1 MIYFLIYLLIYPY
14 LFAMKKLKFKG
25 EKGKI
30 LLIQTAKIGDYA
42 NSTVIFEKL
51 GKFDVLIDEINLAFA
66 KHDSRIEKIFTI
78 NGVKRKKASKLGL
91 ALKLFSR
98 GYDSVYVLM
107 PNSLNLFLARCTLA
121 KNIVAVHH
129 YAASSDF
136 ALLALGM
143 KKAPHTLQDLTLLT
157 YLKMLGESQ
166 LKYEKCLQKPLFI
179 PRENL
184 VKSGKFKIGVSLSA
198 GNKMKTPPKKTWEK
212 IFEIFAKFDC
222 EVYIFGVGEEAALL
236 QNLLAE
242 NADEKRTKNLSE
254 RGICADLAG
263 NGASEIYGD
272 LENANGKQT
281 SYAQNHTEA
290 SYAAANFIAQNTAYK
305 KLILNTKRAAENDDK
320 NINNAPPLRAQNM
333 DDKTTYDSANGK
345 QAKAQIYSENGISDG
360 SNLSSQICDTYVKK
374 FGKNELK
381 IISLI
386 GKIKLEE
393 LPFYLSQMQLYASSD
408 TGNYYVADS
417 VRTPTICLMGPCFA
431 SEQRG
436 VADSLVI
443 NSHLPPVSSVF
454 KTVRGIDASAFFELS
469 EQNLADIEA
478 FVKVRYISYLSRE
491 DNFLC

>member
-1 MIYFLIYLLIYPY
+1 
-14 LFAMKKLKFKG
+14 MKKLKFKG

-78 NGVKRKKASKLGL
+78 NDVKRKKASKIGL
-91 ALKLFSR
+91 ALDLFSR
-98 GYDSVYVLM
+98 NYESVYVLM
-107 PNSLNLFLARCTLA
+107 PNGLNLFLARCTLA

-129 YAASSDF
+129 YAVSSDF

-143 KKAPHTLQDLTLLT
+143 KKVPHTLQDLTLLT
-157 YLKMLGESQ
+157 YLKTVGESE

-179 PRENL
+179 PHENL
-184 VKSGKFKIGVSLSA
+184 IKSGKFKIGVSLSA
-198 GNKMKTPPKKTWEK
+198 GNKMKTPPKHTWEK

-236 QNLLAE
+236 KNLLAE
-242 NADEKRTKNLSE
+242 DADEKRAENPSD
-254 RGICADLAG
+254 GQICADLAG
-263 NGASEIYGD
+263 SDTREIYGG
-272 LENANGKQT
+272 LENTNEEQT
-281 SYAQNHTEA
+281 
-290 SYAAANFIAQNTAYK
+290 
-305 KLILNTKRAAENDDK
+305 
-320 NINNAPPLRAQNM
+320 
-333 DDKTTYDSANGK
+333 
-345 QAKAQIYSENGISDG
+345 KAQICSENGTSGG
-360 SNLSSQICDTYVKK
+360 SNFSSQICDTYVKR
-374 FGKNELK
+374 FGQNELK

-386 GKIKLEE
+386 DKIKLEE

-408 TGNYYVADS
+408 TGNYYAADS

-431 SEQRG
+431 SEQKG

-454 KTVRGIDASAFFELS
+454 KTVRDIDASAFFELS
-469 EQNLADIEA
+469 EQNLADIEV

>member
-14 LFAMKKLKFKG
+14 LFTMKKLKFKG

-42 NSTVIFEKL
+42 NSAVIFDRL

-78 NGVKRKKASKLGL
+78 NDVKRKKASKIGL
-91 ALKLFSR
+91 VLELFSR
-98 GYDSVYVLM
+98 NYESVYVLM

-143 KKAPHTLQDLTLLT
+143 QKVPHTLQDLTLLT
-157 YLKMLGESQ
+157 YLKTLGESS

-179 PRENL
+179 PQENL
-184 VKSGKFKIGVSLSA
+184 IKSGKFKIGVSLSA

-236 QNLLAE
+236 KNLLAQ
-242 NADEKRTKNLSE
+242 NADVKRAENPSE
-254 RGICADLAG
+254 LGICADLATSDT
-263 NGASEIYGD
+263 SEIYGG
-272 LENANGKQT
+272 LENANDEQ
-281 SYAQNHTEA
+281 
-290 SYAAANFIAQNTAYK
+290 
-305 KLILNTKRAAENDDK
+305 
-320 NINNAPPLRAQNM
+320 P
-333 DDKTTYDSANGK
+333 
-345 QAKAQIYSENGISDG
+345 KAQICSENGTSDG
-360 SNLSSQICDTYVKK
+360 SNLGSQIFDIYVKR
-374 FGKNELK
+374 FGENELK

-386 GKIKLEE
+386 NKIELEE
-393 LPFYLSQMQLYASSD
+393 LPFYLSQMQIYASSD

-454 KTVRGIDASAFFELS
+454 KTVRDIDASAFFELS

-478 FVKVRYISYLSRE
+478 FVKVRHISYLSRE

>member
-25 EKGKI
+25 KKGKI

-78 NGVKRKKASKLGL
+78 NGVKCKKASKLGL
-91 ALKLFSR
+91 ALELFSR
-98 GYDSVYVLM
+98 NYESVYVLM

-143 KKAPHTLQDLTLLT
+143 KKVPHTLQDLTLLT
-157 YLKMLGESQ
+157 YLKTVGVSE
-166 LKYEKCLQKPLFI
+166 LKYEKYLQKPLFI

-184 VKSGKFKIGVSLSA
+184 IKSDKFKIGVSLSA

-222 EVYIFGVGEEAALL
+222 EVYIFGVGEEATLL
-236 QNLLAE
+236 KNLLAE
-242 NADEKRTKNLSE
+242 NADQKQAKNPSD
-254 RGICADLAG
+254 RQFCADSASDT
-263 NGASEIYGD
+263 SEIYGG
-272 LENANGKQT
+272 LENANGEQ
-281 SYAQNHTEA
+281 S
-290 SYAAANFIAQNTAYK
+290 
-305 KLILNTKRAAENDDK
+305 
-320 NINNAPPLRAQNM
+320 
-333 DDKTTYDSANGK
+333 
-345 QAKAQIYSENGISDG
+345 KAQICNKNSTSGG
-360 SNLSSQICDTYVKK
+360 SNFSSQICDTYVKK

-386 GKIKLEE
+386 DKIKLEE

-443 NSHLPPVSSVF
+443 SSHLPPVSSVF
-454 KTVRGIDASAFFELS
+454 KTVHDIDASAFFELS
-469 EQNLADIEA
+469 EQNLADIEV
-478 FVKVRYISYLSRE
+478 FVKVRYISYLSRK

>member
-14 LFAMKKLKFKG
+14 LFAMKKVKFKG
-25 EKGKI
+25 KKGKI

-78 NGVKRKKASKLGL
+78 NGIKRKKASKLGL
-91 ALKLFSR
+91 ALELFSR
-98 GYDSVYVLM
+98 NYESVYVLM

-143 KKAPHTLQDLTLLT
+143 KKVPHTLQDLTLLT
-157 YLKMLGESQ
+157 YLKMLGESE

-179 PRENL
+179 PQENL
-184 VKSGKFKIGVSLSA
+184 IKSDKFKIGVSLSA

-222 EVYIFGVGEEAALL
+222 EVYIFGVSQEAALL
-236 QNLLAE
+236 KNLLAE
-242 NADEKRTKNLSE
+242 NADEKRTENLNGKE
-254 RGICADLAG
+254 ICADLASDT
-263 NGASEIYGD
+263 SEIYGD
-272 LENANGKQT
+272 LKNANEEQ
-281 SYAQNHTEA
+281 S
-290 SYAAANFIAQNTAYK
+290 
-305 KLILNTKRAAENDDK
+305 
-320 NINNAPPLRAQNM
+320 
-333 DDKTTYDSANGK
+333 KT
-345 QAKAQIYSENGISDG
+345 QICSENGTGGG
-360 SNLSSQICDTYVKK
+360 SNFSSQIFDIYVKR
-374 FGKNELK
+374 FGENELK

-454 KTVRGIDASAFFELS
+454 KTVRDIDASAFFELS
-469 EQNLADIEA
+469 DQNLADIEV

>member
-42 NSTVIFEKL
+42 NSTVIFDRL

-66 KHDSRIEKIFTI
+66 KHDRRIEKAFTI
-78 NGVKRKKASKLGL
+78 NDVKRKKASKLGL
-91 ALKLFSR
+91 ALELFSR
-98 GYDSVYVLM
+98 NYESVYVLM
-107 PNSLNLFLARCTLA
+107 PNGLNLFLARCTLA

-143 KKAPHTLQDLTLLT
+143 KKVPHTLQDLTLLT
-157 YLKMLGESQ
+157 YLKTVGESE
-166 LKYEKCLQKPLFI
+166 LKYEKCLQKPLVV
-179 PRENL
+179 PHENI

-198 GNKMKTPPKKTWEK
+198 GNKMKTPPNHTWEK

-242 NADEKRTKNLSE
+242 NADAKRAENLNKRE
-254 RGICADLAG
+254 ICADLTG
-263 NGASEIYGD
+263 SDASEIYG
-272 LENANGKQT
+272 NPKNTNGEQ
-281 SYAQNHTEA
+281 S
-290 SYAAANFIAQNTAYK
+290 
-305 KLILNTKRAAENDDK
+305 
-320 NINNAPPLRAQNM
+320 
-333 DDKTTYDSANGK
+333 
-345 QAKAQIYSENGISDG
+345 KAQICSQNSTGG
-360 SNLSSQICDTYVKK
+360 GTNFSSQICDTYVKK
-374 FGKNELK
+374 FGENELK

-393 LPFYLSQMQLYASSD
+393 LPFYLSQMQLYASAD

>member
-42 NSTVIFEKL
+42 NSAVIFEKL

-78 NGVKRKKASKLGL
+78 NDVRHKKASKLGL
-91 ALKLFSR
+91 ALDLFSR
-98 GYDSVYVLM
+98 NYESVYVLM

-129 YAASSDF
+129 YAVSSDF

-143 KKAPHTLQDLTLLT
+143 KKVPHTLQDLTLLT
-157 YLKMLGESQ
+157 YLKTVGISE
-166 LKYEKCLQKPLFI
+166 LKYEKCLQKPLFT
-179 PRENL
+179 PQENL
-184 VKSGKFKIGVSLSA
+184 IKSGKFKIGVSLSA
-198 GNKMKTPPKKTWEK
+198 GNKMKTPPKHIWEK

-222 EVYIFGVGEEAALL
+222 EVYIFGVGEEATLL
-236 QNLLAE
+236 KNLLAE
-242 NADEKRTKNLSE
+242 NADEKRAENPSD
-254 RGICADLAG
+254 RQICADS
-263 NGASEIYGD
+263 ASDTIEIYGD
-272 LENANGKQT
+272 IKNANGEQ
-281 SYAQNHTEA
+281 S
-290 SYAAANFIAQNTAYK
+290 
-305 KLILNTKRAAENDDK
+305 
-320 NINNAPPLRAQNM
+320 
-333 DDKTTYDSANGK
+333 
-345 QAKAQIYSENGISDG
+345 KAQICSKKGISGG
-360 SNLSSQICDTYVKK
+360 SNFSSQICDTYVKR
-374 FGKNELK
+374 FGENELK

-454 KTVRGIDASAFFELS
+454 KTMRGIDASAFFELS

>member
-1 MIYFLIYLLIYPY
+1 MIYFLFYLILWPY
-14 LFAMKKLKFKG
+14 LKITSCFKKPSDKT
-25 EKGKI
+25 

-42 NSTVIFEKL
+42 NSAVIFEKL

-78 NGVKRKKASKLGL
+78 NGVKRKKVSKIGL
-91 ALKLFSR
+91 AFELFSR

-129 YAASSDF
+129 YAVSSDF

-143 KKAPHTLQDLTLLT
+143 QKVPHTLNDLTLLT
-157 YLKMLGESQ
+157 YLKTVGVSE
-166 LKYEKCLQKPLFI
+166 LKYEKCLQKPLVV
-179 PRENL
+179 PRENI

-198 GNKMKTPPKKTWEK
+198 GNKMKTPPKHTWEK

-236 QNLLAE
+236 KNLLAE
-242 NADEKRTKNLSE
+242 NADEKRTENLNGKE
-254 RGICADLAG
+254 ICADLASDT
-263 NGASEIYGD
+263 SEICSSFK
-272 LENANGKQT
+272 NANDEQ
-281 SYAQNHTEA
+281 S
-290 SYAAANFIAQNTAYK
+290 
-305 KLILNTKRAAENDDK
+305 
-320 NINNAPPLRAQNM
+320 
-333 DDKTTYDSANGK
+333 
-345 QAKAQIYSENGISDG
+345 KAQICSENGSSG
-360 SNLSSQICDTYVKK
+360 ESNLSSQICDTYVKK
-374 FGKNELK
+374 FAENELK

-386 GKIKLEE
+386 DKIKLEE

-454 KTVRGIDASAFFELS
+454 KTVWGIDASAFFELS
-469 EQNLADIEA
+469 DQNLADIEA
-478 FVKVRYISYLSRE
+478 FVKVRYISYLSCE

>member
-14 LFAMKKLKFKG
+14 LFVMKKLKFKG

-66 KHDSRIEKIFTI
+66 KHDRRIEKIFTI
-78 NGVKRKKASKLGL
+78 NDVKRKKASKLWL

-98 GYDSVYVLM
+98 NYESVYVLM

-121 KNIVAVHH
+121 KNIIAVHH

-157 YLKMLGESQ
+157 YLKMLGISE

-242 NADEKRTKNLSE
+242 NTDEKRAENLSE

-281 SYAQNHTEA
+281 SYAQNYTEA
-290 SYAAANFIAQNTAYK
+290 SYAASNFTAQNTAYK
-305 KLILNTKRAAENDDK
+305 KLNLNTKRAAENDDE
-320 NINNAPPLRAQNM
+320 NINGAPPPRAKNAG
-333 DDKTTYDSANGK
+333 KTAYDSANGE
-345 QAKAQIYSENGISDG
+345 QSKAQICSEKGTSDG
-360 SNLSSQICDTYVKK
+360 SNLSSQICDIYVKR
-374 FGKNELK
+374 FGENELK

-454 KTVRGIDASAFFELS
+454 KTVRDIDASAFFELS

>member
-1 MIYFLIYLLIYPY
+1 MIYFLFYLMLWPY
-14 LFAMKKLKFKG
+14 LKITSCFKKPSD
-25 EKGKI
+25 KI

-42 NSTVIFEKL
+42 NSTVIFDRL

-78 NGVKRKKASKLGL
+78 NGVKRKKTSKLGL
-91 ALKLFSR
+91 ALELFSR
-98 GYDSVYVLM
+98 SYESVYVLM

-143 KKAPHTLQDLTLLT
+143 KKVPHTLQDLTLLT
-157 YLKMLGESQ
+157 YLKTVGVTE

-179 PRENL
+179 PQENL
-184 VKSGKFKIGVSLSA
+184 IKSGKFKIGVSLSA

-222 EVYIFGVGEEAALL
+222 EVYIFGVGEEATLL
-236 QNLLAE
+236 KNLLAQ
-242 NADEKRTKNLSE
+242 NADQKQAKNPSD
-254 RGICADLAG
+254 RQICTDLAG
-263 NGASEIYGD
+263 SDTSKIYGGP
-272 LENANGKQT
+272 ENANGEQ
-281 SYAQNHTEA
+281 S
-290 SYAAANFIAQNTAYK
+290 
-305 KLILNTKRAAENDDK
+305 
-320 NINNAPPLRAQNM
+320 
-333 DDKTTYDSANGK
+333 
-345 QAKAQIYSENGISDG
+345 KAQICRQNSTGGG
-360 SNLSSQICDTYVKK
+360 SNFSSQICYTYVKR
-374 FGKNELK
+374 FGENELK

-386 GKIKLEE
+386 DKIKLEE

-443 NSHLPPVSSVF
+443 TSHLPPVSSVF
-454 KTVRGIDASAFFELS
+454 KTVRDIDASAFFELG

>member
-78 NGVKRKKASKLGL
+78 NDVKRKKASKLGL

-98 GYDSVYVLM
+98 NYESVYVLM

-129 YAASSDF
+129 YAVSSNF

-143 KKAPHTLQDLTLLT
+143 KKVPHTLNDLTLLT
-157 YLKMLGESQ
+157 YLKTLGISE

-179 PRENL
+179 PRENI
-184 VKSGKFKIGVSLSA
+184 VKSNKFKIGVSLSA

-222 EVYIFGVGEEAALL
+222 EVYIFGVGEEATLL
-236 QNLLAE
+236 KNLLAE
-242 NADEKRTKNLSE
+242 NVDKKRAENLS
-254 RGICADLAG
+254 RRQICADLTGDDAG
-263 NGASEIYGD
+263 KIYGD
-272 LENANGKQT
+272 IKNTNDEN
-281 SYAQNHTEA
+281 
-290 SYAAANFIAQNTAYK
+290 
-305 KLILNTKRAAENDDK
+305 
-320 NINNAPPLRAQNM
+320 
-333 DDKTTYDSANGK
+333 
-345 QAKAQIYSENGISDG
+345 AKAQFCSENGISG
-360 SNLSSQICDTYVKK
+360 ESNLSSQICDTYVKK
-374 FGKNELK
+374 FGENELK

-443 NSHLPPVSSVF
+443 SSHLPPVSSVF
-454 KTVRGIDASAFFELS
+454 KTVQGIDASAFFELS

>member
-1 MIYFLIYLLIYPY
+1 LIYFLFYIMLWPCLKITSY
-14 LFAMKKLKFKG
+14 FKKASN
-25 EKGKI
+25 KI

-66 KHDSRIEKIFTI
+66 KHDRRMEKIFTI

-91 ALKLFSR
+91 ALELFSR
-98 GYDSVYVLM
+98 GYESVYVLM

-143 KKAPHTLQDLTLLT
+143 KKVPHTLQDLTLLT
-157 YLKMLGESQ
+157 YLKTVGISE

-179 PRENL
+179 PQENL
-184 VKSGKFKIGVSLSA
+184 IKSGKFKIGVSLSA
-198 GNKMKTPPKKTWEK
+198 GNKMKTPPKHTWEK

-222 EVYIFGVGEEAALL
+222 EVYIFGVGEEATLL
-236 QNLLAE
+236 KNLLEQNADAKQAE
-242 NADEKRTKNLSE
+242 NVSR
-254 RGICADLAG
+254 RQICADSANNDAG
-263 NGASEIYGD
+263 KIYGD
-272 LENANGKQT
+272 PENTNGKQ
-281 SYAQNHTEA
+281 S
-290 SYAAANFIAQNTAYK
+290 
-305 KLILNTKRAAENDDK
+305 
-320 NINNAPPLRAQNM
+320 
-333 DDKTTYDSANGK
+333 
-345 QAKAQIYSENGISDG
+345 KAQICSENGISDE

-374 FGKNELK
+374 FGENELK

-417 VRTPTICLMGPCFA
+417 VHTPTICLMGPCFA

-443 NSHLPPVSSVF
+443 SSHLPPISSVF
-454 KTVRGIDASAFFELS
+454 KTVRDIDASAFFELS
-469 EQNLADIEA
+469 EQNLADIEV

>member
-1 MIYFLIYLLIYPY
+1 MIYFLIYLLLYPY
-14 LFAMKKLKFKG
+14 LYAMKKLKFKG

-30 LLIQTAKIGDYA
+30 LIIQTAKIGDYA
-42 NSTVIFEKL
+42 NSAVVFDRL

-78 NGVKRKKASKLGL
+78 NDVKRKKTSKLGL
-91 ALKLFSR
+91 ALELFSR
-98 GYDSVYVLM
+98 NYESVYVLM

-143 KKAPHTLQDLTLLT
+143 KKVPHTLQDLTLLT
-157 YLKMLGESQ
+157 YLKTVGESE

-179 PRENL
+179 PQENL
-184 VKSGKFKIGVSLSA
+184 IKSGKFKIGVSLSA
-198 GNKMKTPPKKTWEK
+198 GNKMKTPPKHIWEK

-236 QNLLAE
+236 KNLLAQ
-242 NADEKRTKNLSE
+242 NADAKRAENLS
-254 RGICADLAG
+254 RRQICADLASNDAG
-263 NGASEIYGD
+263 KIYGD
-272 LENANGKQT
+272 IKNTNDEN
-281 SYAQNHTEA
+281 
-290 SYAAANFIAQNTAYK
+290 
-305 KLILNTKRAAENDDK
+305 
-320 NINNAPPLRAQNM
+320 
-333 DDKTTYDSANGK
+333 
-345 QAKAQIYSENGISDG
+345 AKAQICSENGSSG
-360 SNLSSQICDTYVKK
+360 VSNLSSQICNTYVKK
-374 FGKNELK
+374 FGENELK

-443 NSHLPPVSSVF
+443 SSHLPPVSSVF
-454 KTVRGIDASAFFELS
+454 KTVRGIDASVFFELG

>member
-1 MIYFLIYLLIYPY
+1 
-14 LFAMKKLKFKG
+14 MKKVKFKG

-66 KHDSRIEKIFTI
+66 KHDDRIEKIFTI
-78 NGVKRKKASKLGL
+78 NDVKRKKASKIGL
-91 ALKLFSR
+91 ALELFSR
-98 GYDSVYVLM
+98 NYESVYVLM
-107 PNSLNLFLARCTLA
+107 PNGLNLFLARCTLA

-143 KKAPHTLQDLTLLT
+143 KKVPHTLQDLTLLT
-157 YLKMLGESQ
+157 YLKTVGESE
-166 LKYEKCLQKPLFI
+166 LKYEKCLQKPLI
-179 PRENL
+179 VPRENII
-184 VKSGKFKIGVSLSA
+184 KSDKFKIGVSLSA

-222 EVYIFGVGEEAALL
+222 EVYIFGVGEEATLL
-236 QNLLAE
+236 KNLLAQ
-242 NADEKRTKNLSE
+242 NADQKQAKNPSD
-254 RGICADLAG
+254 RQFCANLADSDT
-263 NGASEIYGD
+263 SEIYGN
-272 LENANGKQT
+272 LENAN
-281 SYAQNHTEA
+281 E
-290 SYAAANFIAQNTAYK
+290 
-305 KLILNTKRAAENDDK
+305 E
-320 NINNAPPLRAQNM
+320 
-333 DDKTTYDSANGK
+333 
-345 QAKAQIYSENGISDG
+345 QAKAQICSKNGTSGG
-360 SNLSSQICDTYVKK
+360 SNFSSQICDTYVKR
-374 FGKNELK
+374 FGQNELK

-386 GKIKLEE
+386 DKIKLEE

-417 VRTPTICLMGPCFA
+417 VRTPTICLMGPCFT

-443 NSHLPPVSSVF
+443 SSHLPPVSSVF
-454 KTVRGIDASAFFELS
+454 KTVRDIDASAFFELG
-469 EQNLADIEA
+469 EQNLVDIEA

>member
-14 LFAMKKLKFKG
+14 LFAMKKVKFKG

-66 KHDSRIEKIFTI
+66 KHDDRIEKIFTI
-78 NGVKRKKASKLGL
+78 NDVKRKKASKIGL
-91 ALKLFSR
+91 ALELFSR
-98 GYDSVYVLM
+98 NYESVYVLM
-107 PNSLNLFLARCTLA
+107 PNGLNLFLARCTLA

-143 KKAPHTLQDLTLLT
+143 KKVPHTLQDLTLLT
-157 YLKMLGESQ
+157 YLKTVGESE

-179 PRENL
+179 PQENL
-184 VKSGKFKIGVSLSA
+184 IKSGKFKIGVSLSA
-198 GNKMKTPPKKTWEK
+198 GNKMKTPPNHTWEK
-212 IFEIFAKFDC
+212 ILEIFAKFDC
-222 EVYIFGVGEEAALL
+222 EVYIFGVGEEATLL
-236 QNLLAE
+236 KNLLAQ
-242 NADEKRTKNLSE
+242 NADQKQAKNPSD
-254 RGICADLAG
+254 RQFCANLADSDT
-263 NGASEIYGD
+263 SEIYGN
-272 LENANGKQT
+272 LENAN
-281 SYAQNHTEA
+281 E
-290 SYAAANFIAQNTAYK
+290 
-305 KLILNTKRAAENDDK
+305 E
-320 NINNAPPLRAQNM
+320 
-333 DDKTTYDSANGK
+333 
-345 QAKAQIYSENGISDG
+345 QAKAQICSKNGTSGG
-360 SNLSSQICDTYVKK
+360 SNFSSQICDTYVKR
-374 FGKNELK
+374 FGQNELK

-386 GKIKLEE
+386 DKIKLEE

-417 VRTPTICLMGPCFA
+417 VRTPTICLMGPCFT

-443 NSHLPPVSSVF
+443 SSHLPPVSSVF
-454 KTVRGIDASAFFELS
+454 KTVRDIDASAFFELG
-469 EQNLADIEA
+469 EQNLVDIEA

>member
-1 MIYFLIYLLIYPY
+1 MYLLLYPY
-14 LFAMKKLKFKG
+14 LFAMKKLKFKD

-42 NSTVIFEKL
+42 NSAVIFEKL

-78 NGVKRKKASKLGL
+78 NDVKRKKTSKIGL
-91 ALKLFSR
+91 ALELFSR
-98 GYDSVYVLM
+98 GYDNVYVLM

-129 YAASSDF
+129 YAVSSDF
-136 ALLALGM
+136 GLLALGM
-143 KKAPHTLQDLTLLT
+143 QKVPHTLQDLTLLT
-157 YLKMLGESQ
+157 YLKTLDESE
-166 LKYEKCLQKPLFI
+166 LKYEKCLQKPLVI
-179 PRENL
+179 PRENI
-184 VKSGKFKIGVSLSA
+184 VKSNKFKIGVSLSA
-198 GNKMKTPPKKTWEK
+198 GNKMKTPPNHIWEK
-212 IFEIFAKFDC
+212 IFEILAKFDC

-236 QNLLAE
+236 KNLLAQ
-242 NADEKRTKNLSE
+242 NADIKRAENLSD
-254 RGICADLAG
+254 RQFCADLA
-263 NGASEIYGD
+263 ASDTSEIYGG
-272 LENANGKQT
+272 LENTNDKQV
-281 SYAQNHTEA
+281 
-290 SYAAANFIAQNTAYK
+290 
-305 KLILNTKRAAENDDK
+305 
-320 NINNAPPLRAQNM
+320 
-333 DDKTTYDSANGK
+333 
-345 QAKAQIYSENGISDG
+345 KAQICSENGTG
-360 SNLSSQICDTYVKK
+360 GESNLSSQICDTYVKK
-374 FGKNELK
+374 FGENELE

-443 NSHLPPVSSVF
+443 NSHLPPISSVF
-454 KTVRGIDASAFFELS
+454 KTVRDIDASAFFELN

-478 FVKVRYISYLSRE
+478 FVKVRYISYLSHE

>member
-14 LFAMKKLKFKG
+14 LFAIKKLKFKS

-42 NSTVIFEKL
+42 NSTVIFDRL

-78 NGVKRKKASKLGL
+78 NDVKRKKASKIRL
-91 ALKLFSR
+91 ALELFSR
-98 GYDSVYVLM
+98 NYESVYVLM
-107 PNSLNLFLARCTLA
+107 PNGLNLFLARCTLA

-136 ALLALGM
+136 TLLALGM
-143 KKAPHTLQDLTLLT
+143 KKVPHALQNLTLLT
-157 YLKMLGESQ
+157 YLKTLDESE

-179 PRENL
+179 PQENF

-198 GNKMKTPPKKTWEK
+198 GNKMKTPPKHTWEK

-242 NADEKRTKNLSE
+242 NADEKRTENLNE
-254 RGICADLAG
+254 RQIYANLA
-263 NGASEIYGD
+263 AIDTSEIYGG
-272 LENANGKQT
+272 LENTNEKQT
-281 SYAQNHTEA
+281 
-290 SYAAANFIAQNTAYK
+290 
-305 KLILNTKRAAENDDK
+305 
-320 NINNAPPLRAQNM
+320 
-333 DDKTTYDSANGK
+333 
-345 QAKAQIYSENGISDG
+345 KAQICSENSTGG
-360 SNLSSQICDTYVKK
+360 ESNLSSQICDTYVKK
-374 FGKNELK
+374 FAQNELK

-386 GKIKLEE
+386 DKIKLEE

-443 NSHLPPVSSVF
+443 NSHLPPISSVF
-454 KTVRGIDASAFFELS
+454 KTVHDSDASAFFELS
-469 EQNLADIEA
+469 EQKLADIEA

>member
-1 MIYFLIYLLIYPY
+1 
-14 LFAMKKLKFKG
+14 MKKLKFKG

-42 NSTVIFEKL
+42 NSAVIFEKL
-51 GKFDVLIDEINLAFA
+51 GKFDALIDEINLAFA

-78 NGVKRKKASKLGL
+78 NGVKRKKASKIGL
-91 ALKLFSR
+91 ALELFSR
-98 GYDSVYVLM
+98 NYESVYVLM

-129 YAASSDF
+129 YAVSSDF

-143 KKAPHTLQDLTLLT
+143 KKVPHTLQDLTLLT
-157 YLKMLGESQ
+157 YLKTVGVSE

-184 VKSGKFKIGVSLSA
+184 IKSGKFKIGVSLSA

-222 EVYIFGVGEEAALL
+222 EVYIFGVGEEATLL
-236 QNLLAE
+236 KNLLAE
-242 NADEKRTKNLSE
+242 NADQKQAKNPSD
-254 RGICADLAG
+254 RQFCADSASDT
-263 NGASEIYGD
+263 SEIYGG
-272 LENANGKQT
+272 LENANGEQ
-281 SYAQNHTEA
+281 S
-290 SYAAANFIAQNTAYK
+290 
-305 KLILNTKRAAENDDK
+305 
-320 NINNAPPLRAQNM
+320 
-333 DDKTTYDSANGK
+333 
-345 QAKAQIYSENGISDG
+345 KAQICNKNSTSGG
-360 SNLSSQICDTYVKK
+360 SNFSSQICDTYVKK

-386 GKIKLEE
+386 DKIKLEE
-393 LPFYLSQMQLYASSD
+393 LPFYLSQMQIYASSD

-454 KTVRGIDASAFFELS
+454 KTVRDIDASAFFELS
-469 EQNLADIEA
+469 EQNLADIET
-478 FVKVRYISYLSRE
+478 FVKVRYISHLSRE

>member
-78 NGVKRKKASKLGL
+78 NDVKRKKTSKIGL
-91 ALKLFSR
+91 ALELFSR
-98 GYDSVYVLM
+98 GYESVYVLM

-143 KKAPHTLQDLTLLT
+143 KKVPHTLQDLTLLT
-157 YLKMLGESQ
+157 YLKTVGEST
-166 LKYEKCLQKPLFI
+166 LKYEKYLQQPLVV
-179 PRENL
+179 PRENI

-242 NADEKRTKNLSE
+242 NTDEKQTENPSDRQ
-254 RGICADLAG
+254 ICADLTS
-263 NGASEIYGD
+263 NNASEIYGD
-272 LENANGKQT
+272 LENVSGEQ
-281 SYAQNHTEA
+281 S
-290 SYAAANFIAQNTAYK
+290 
-305 KLILNTKRAAENDDK
+305 
-320 NINNAPPLRAQNM
+320 
-333 DDKTTYDSANGK
+333 
-345 QAKAQIYSENGISDG
+345 KAQICSEKGISSG

-374 FGKNELK
+374 FGENELK

-443 NSHLPPVSSVF
+443 SSRLPPVSSVF
-454 KTVRGIDASAFFELS
+454 KTMRDIDASAFFELS
-469 EQNLADIEA
+469 DQNLADIEA

>member
-1 MIYFLIYLLIYPY
+1 MIYFLFYLILWPY
-14 LFAMKKLKFKG
+14 LKITSYFKKASN
-25 EKGKI
+25 KI

-66 KHDSRIEKIFTI
+66 KHDRRIEKIFTI
-78 NGVKRKKASKLGL
+78 NDVKRKKASKLGL
-91 ALKLFSR
+91 ALELFSR
-98 GYDSVYVLM
+98 DYDSVYVLM

-136 ALLALGM
+136 GLLALGM
-143 KKAPHTLQDLTLLT
+143 KKVPHTLQDLTLLT
-157 YLKMLGESQ
+157 YLKTVGVSE

-179 PRENL
+179 PQENL
-184 VKSGKFKIGVSLSA
+184 IKSGKFKIGVSLSA
-198 GNKMKTPPKKTWEK
+198 GNKMKTPPNHIWEK

-242 NADEKRTKNLSE
+242 NADEKRAENLNKPE
-254 RGICADLAG
+254 ICADLAG
-263 NGASEIYGD
+263 SDTSEIYGG
-272 LENANGKQT
+272 LENANDKQ
-281 SYAQNHTEA
+281 S
-290 SYAAANFIAQNTAYK
+290 
-305 KLILNTKRAAENDDK
+305 
-320 NINNAPPLRAQNM
+320 
-333 DDKTTYDSANGK
+333 
-345 QAKAQIYSENGISDG
+345 KAQICSESGTSGG
-360 SNLSSQICDTYVKK
+360 SNFSSQICDTYVKR
-374 FGKNELK
+374 FGENELK
-381 IISLI
+381 IISLVD
-386 GKIKLEE
+386 KIDLEE

-417 VRTPTICLMGPCFA
+417 VCTPTICLMGPCFA

-454 KTVRGIDASAFFELS
+454 KTVRDIDASAFFELS

>member
-1 MIYFLIYLLIYPY
+1 
-14 LFAMKKLKFKG
+14 MKKLKFKG

-66 KHDSRIEKIFTI
+66 KHDRRIEKIFTI

-91 ALKLFSR
+91 ALELFSR
-98 GYDSVYVLM
+98 NYESVYVLM

-121 KNIVAVHH
+121 KNIIAVHH

-143 KKAPHTLQDLTLLT
+143 KKAPHTLQDLTPLT

-166 LKYEKCLQKPLFI
+166 LKYEKCLQKPLLI

-242 NADEKRTKNLSE
+242 NADEKRAENLSE

-272 LENANGKQT
+272 LENANGKQI
-281 SYAQNHTEA
+281 SYTQNHTEA
-290 SYAAANFIAQNTAYK
+290 SYAAANFIPQNTAYK
-305 KLILNTKRAAENDDK
+305 KLNLNTKRAAKNDDK
-320 NINNAPPLRAQNM
+320 NTNNAPPLRAKNAG
-333 DDKTTYDSANGK
+333 KTTYDNANGK
-345 QAKAQIYSENGISDG
+345 QSKAQIYSENDTSDG
-360 SNLSSQICDTYVKK
+360 SNLSSQICDIYVKK

-454 KTVRGIDASAFFELS
+454 KTVRDIDASAFFELS
-469 EQNLADIEA
+469 DQNLADIEA
-478 FVKVRYISYLSRE
+478 FVKVRHISYLSRE

>member
-14 LFAMKKLKFKG
+14 LFAIKKLKFKG

-78 NGVKRKKASKLGL
+78 NDVKRKKASKLGL
-91 ALKLFSR
+91 ALELFSR

-121 KNIVAVHH
+121 NNIVAVHH

-143 KKAPHTLQDLTLLT
+143 KKVPHTLQDLTLLT
-157 YLKMLGESQ
+157 YLKAVGISE

-179 PRENL
+179 PRENI
-184 VKSGKFKIGVSLSA
+184 VKSDKFKIGVSLSA
-198 GNKMKTPPKKTWEK
+198 GNKMKTPPKHTWVK
-212 IFEIFAKFDC
+212 IFEILAKFDC

-236 QNLLAE
+236 KNLLAE
-242 NADEKRTKNLSE
+242 NADEKQEENLSE
-254 RGICADLAG
+254 RQICKDLTECD
-263 NGASEIYGD
+263 ASEIYGD
-272 LENANGKQT
+272 IK
-281 SYAQNHTEA
+281 
-290 SYAAANFIAQNTAYK
+290 NT
-305 KLILNTKRAAENDDK
+305 NDE
-320 NINNAPPLRAQNM
+320 
-333 DDKTTYDSANGK
+333 G
-345 QAKAQIYSENGISDG
+345 AKAQISSKNSTSDE

-374 FGKNELK
+374 FSANELK

-417 VRTPTICLMGPCFA
+417 VHTPTICLMGPCFA

-443 NSHLPPVSSVF
+443 SSHLPPVSSVF
-454 KTVRGIDASAFFELS
+454 KTVQGIDASAFFELS

>member
-1 MIYFLIYLLIYPY
+1 MIYFLIYLLFYPY

-66 KHDSRIEKIFTI
+66 KHDRRIEKIFTI

-91 ALKLFSR
+91 ALELFSR
-98 GYDSVYVLM
+98 NYESVYVLM

-143 KKAPHTLQDLTLLT
+143 KKAPHTLRDLTLLT
-157 YLKMLGESQ
+157 YLKTLGESE
-166 LKYEKCLQKPLFI
+166 LKYEKCLQKPLVI

-184 VKSGKFKIGVSLSA
+184 VKSDKFKIGVSLSA

-242 NADEKRTKNLSE
+242 NADEKRAKNLSE

-305 KLILNTKRAAENDDK
+305 KLNLNTKRAAENDDK
-320 NINNAPPLRAQNM
+320 NINNAPPLRAKNAG
-333 DDKTTYDSANGK
+333 KTTYDNANGK
-345 QAKAQIYSENGISDG
+345 QAKAQIYSENDISDG
-360 SNLSSQICDTYVKK
+360 SNLSSQICDIYVKK

>member
-1 MIYFLIYLLIYPY
+1 
-14 LFAMKKLKFKG
+14 MKKLKFKG
-25 EKGKI
+25 EKGRI

-78 NGVKRKKASKLGL
+78 NGVKRKKASKIGL
-91 ALKLFSR
+91 ALELFSHN
-98 GYDSVYVLM
+98 YESVYVLM

-143 KKAPHTLQDLTLLT
+143 KKVPHTLQDLTLLT
-157 YLKMLGESQ
+157 YLKTLGESE

-179 PRENL
+179 PQENL
-184 VKSGKFKIGVSLSA
+184 IKSGKFKIGVSLSA
-198 GNKMKTPPKKTWEK
+198 GNKMKTPPKHTWEK

-222 EVYIFGVGEEAALL
+222 EVYIFGVGEEATLL
-236 QNLLAE
+236 KNLLAE
-242 NADEKRTKNLSE
+242 NADKKQAKNPSD
-254 RGICADLAG
+254 RQFCADLA
-263 NGASEIYGD
+263 ASDTSEFYGV
-272 LENANGKQT
+272 LENAN
-281 SYAQNHTEA
+281 
-290 SYAAANFIAQNTAYK
+290 
-305 KLILNTKRAAENDDK
+305 AE
-320 NINNAPPLRAQNM
+320 Q
-333 DDKTTYDSANGK
+333 S
-345 QAKAQIYSENGISDG
+345 KAQICSQNSTGGGI
-360 SNLSSQICDTYVKK
+360 NFSSQICDTYVKK
-374 FGKNELK
+374 FGENELK

-386 GKIKLEE
+386 DKIKLEE

-454 KTVRGIDASAFFELS
+454 KTVRNIDASAFFELS

>member
-66 KHDSRIEKIFTI
+66 KHDSLIEKIFTI
-78 NGVKRKKASKLGL
+78 NDVKRKKASKLGL

-98 GYDSVYVLM
+98 GYDNVYVLM

-121 KNIVAVHH
+121 ENIVAVHH
-129 YAASSDF
+129 YAVSSDF
-136 ALLALGM
+136 ALLALSM
-143 KKAPHTLQDLTLLT
+143 KKVPHTLNDLTLLT
-157 YLKMLGESQ
+157 YLKTVGVSE
-166 LKYEKCLQKPLFI
+166 LKYEKCLQKPLVV
-179 PRENL
+179 PRENI
-184 VKSGKFKIGVSLSA
+184 VKSDKFKIGVSLSA

-222 EVYIFGVGEEAALL
+222 EVYIFGVVEEAVLL

-242 NADEKRTKNLSE
+242 NADEKRTENLNE
-254 RGICADLAG
+254 RQICADLTSD
-263 NGASEIYGD
+263 NASEIYGD
-272 LENANGKQT
+272 IK
-281 SYAQNHTEA
+281 
-290 SYAAANFIAQNTAYK
+290 NT
-305 KLILNTKRAAENDDK
+305 NDE
-320 NINNAPPLRAQNM
+320 
-333 DDKTTYDSANGK
+333 G
-345 QAKAQIYSENGISDG
+345 AKAQICSENGTCDG
-360 SNLSSQICDTYVKK
+360 SNFSSQICDTYVKR
-374 FGKNELK
+374 FGENELK

-417 VRTPTICLMGPCFA
+417 VHTPTICLMGPCFA

-443 NSHLPPVSSVF
+443 SSHLPPVSSVF
-454 KTVRGIDASAFFELS
+454 KTVQGIDASAFFELS

>member
-14 LFAMKKLKFKG
+14 LFAIKKLKFKS

-42 NSTVIFEKL
+42 NSTVIFDRL

-78 NGVKRKKASKLGL
+78 NDVKRKKASKIRL
-91 ALKLFSR
+91 ALELFSR
-98 GYDSVYVLM
+98 NYESVYVLM
-107 PNSLNLFLARCTLA
+107 PNGLNLFLARCTLA

-136 ALLALGM
+136 TLLALGM
-143 KKAPHTLQDLTLLT
+143 KKVPHALQNLTLLT
-157 YLKMLGESQ
+157 YLKTLDESE

-179 PRENL
+179 PQENF

-198 GNKMKTPPKKTWEK
+198 GNKMKTPPKHTWEK

-242 NADEKRTKNLSE
+242 NADEKRTENLNE
-254 RGICADLAG
+254 RQIYANLA
-263 NGASEIYGD
+263 AIDTSEIYGG
-272 LENANGKQT
+272 LENTNEKQT
-281 SYAQNHTEA
+281 
-290 SYAAANFIAQNTAYK
+290 
-305 KLILNTKRAAENDDK
+305 
-320 NINNAPPLRAQNM
+320 
-333 DDKTTYDSANGK
+333 
-345 QAKAQIYSENGISDG
+345 KAQICSENSTGG
-360 SNLSSQICDTYVKK
+360 ESNLSSQICDTYVKK
-374 FGKNELK
+374 FAQNELK

-386 GKIKLEE
+386 DKIKLEE

-443 NSHLPPVSSVF
+443 TSHLPPVSSVF
-454 KTVRGIDASAFFELS
+454 KTVRDIDASAFFELS
-469 EQNLADIEA
+469 EQNLADIET
-478 FVKVRYISYLSRE
+478 FVKVRYISHLSRE

>member
-1 MIYFLIYLLIYPY
+1 MIYFLFYIMLWPY
-14 LFAMKKLKFKG
+14 LKITSYFKKASN
-25 EKGKI
+25 KI

-78 NGVKRKKASKLGL
+78 NDVKRKKASKLGL
-91 ALKLFSR
+91 ALELFSR

-136 ALLALGM
+136 GLLALGM
-143 KKAPHTLQDLTLLT
+143 QKVPHTLQDLTLLT
-157 YLKMLGESQ
+157 YLKTLGISE

-179 PRENL
+179 SRENI

-236 QNLLAE
+236 KNLLAE
-242 NADEKRTKNLSE
+242 NTDEKRAENPSD
-254 RGICADLAG
+254 RQICADLADSDT
-263 NGASEIYGD
+263 SEIYGD
-272 LENANGKQT
+272 IK
-281 SYAQNHTEA
+281 
-290 SYAAANFIAQNTAYK
+290 NT
-305 KLILNTKRAAENDDK
+305 NDE
-320 NINNAPPLRAQNM
+320 QS
-333 DDKTTYDSANGK
+333 KT
-345 QAKAQIYSENGISDG
+345 QICSENGISGG

-374 FGKNELK
+374 FGENELK
-381 IISLI
+381 IISMI
-386 GKIKLEE
+386 DKIKLEE

-417 VRTPTICLMGPCFA
+417 VRTSTICLMGPCFA

-443 NSHLPPVSSVF
+443 SSHLPPVSSVF

-469 EQNLADIEA
+469 EQNLADIKA

>member
-14 LFAMKKLKFKG
+14 LFAMKKVKFKG

-66 KHDSRIEKIFTI
+66 KHDDRIEKIFTI
-78 NGVKRKKASKLGL
+78 NDVKRKKASKIGL
-91 ALKLFSR
+91 ALELFSR
-98 GYDSVYVLM
+98 NYESVYVLM
-107 PNSLNLFLARCTLA
+107 PNGLNLFLARCTLA

-143 KKAPHTLQDLTLLT
+143 KKVPHTLQDLTLLT
-157 YLKMLGESQ
+157 YLKTVGESE

-179 PRENL
+179 PQENL
-184 VKSGKFKIGVSLSA
+184 IKSGKFKIGVSLSA
-198 GNKMKTPPKKTWEK
+198 GNKIKTPPKRTWEK

-222 EVYIFGVGEEAALL
+222 EVYIFGVGEEATLL
-236 QNLLAE
+236 KNLLAQ
-242 NADEKRTKNLSE
+242 NADQKQAKNPSD
-254 RGICADLAG
+254 RQFCANLADSDT
-263 NGASEIYGD
+263 SEIYGN
-272 LENANGKQT
+272 LENAN
-281 SYAQNHTEA
+281 E
-290 SYAAANFIAQNTAYK
+290 
-305 KLILNTKRAAENDDK
+305 E
-320 NINNAPPLRAQNM
+320 
-333 DDKTTYDSANGK
+333 
-345 QAKAQIYSENGISDG
+345 QAKAQICSKNGTSGG
-360 SNLSSQICDTYVKK
+360 SNFSSQICDTYVKR
-374 FGKNELK
+374 FGQNELK

-386 GKIKLEE
+386 DKIKLEE

>member
-30 LLIQTAKIGDYA
+30 LLIQTAKIGDYV

-78 NGVKRKKASKLGL
+78 NDVKRKKASKLGL

-98 GYDSVYVLM
+98 NYESVYVLM

-136 ALLALGM
+136 GLLALGM
-143 KKAPHTLQDLTLLT
+143 KKVPHTLNDLTLLT
-157 YLKMLGESQ
+157 YLKTLGISE
-166 LKYEKCLQKPLFI
+166 LKYEKCLQQPLFI
-179 PRENL
+179 PRENI
-184 VKSGKFKIGVSLSA
+184 VKSNKFKIGVSLSA

-222 EVYIFGVGEEAALL
+222 EVYIFGVGEEEALL
-236 QNLLAE
+236 KNLLAK
-242 NADEKRTKNLSE
+242 NTDEKQTENSSN
-254 RGICADLAG
+254 GQICADLAG
-263 NGASEIYGD
+263 SDTSEIYGD
-272 LENANGKQT
+272 IK
-281 SYAQNHTEA
+281 
-290 SYAAANFIAQNTAYK
+290 NT
-305 KLILNTKRAAENDDK
+305 NDE
-320 NINNAPPLRAQNM
+320 
-333 DDKTTYDSANGK
+333 G
-345 QAKAQIYSENGISDG
+345 AKAQFCSKNSTNDG
-360 SNLSSQICDTYVKK
+360 SNLSSQICDTYVKR
-374 FGKNELK
+374 FGENELK

-386 GKIKLEE
+386 SKIKLEE

-417 VRTPTICLMGPCFA
+417 VHTPTICLMGPCFA

-443 NSHLPPVSSVF
+443 SSHLPPVSSVF
-454 KTVRGIDASAFFELS
+454 KTVQGIDASAFFELS

>member
-25 EKGKI
+25 EKGKT

-66 KHDSRIEKIFTI
+66 KYDRRIEKIFTI
-78 NGVKRKKASKLGL
+78 NDVKCKKASKLGL
-91 ALKLFSR
+91 ALELFSR

-129 YAASSDF
+129 YAVSSDF
-136 ALLALGM
+136 TLLALGM
-143 KKAPHTLQDLTLLT
+143 KKVPHTLNDLTLLT
-157 YLKMLGESQ
+157 YLKTLGERE

-179 PRENL
+179 PQENL
-184 VKSGKFKIGVSLSA
+184 IKSGKFKIGVSLSA
-198 GNKMKTPPKKTWEK
+198 GNKMKTPPKHTWEK

-236 QNLLAE
+236 KNLLAE
-242 NADEKRTKNLSE
+242 NADEKQAKNPSD
-254 RGICADLAG
+254 RQFCADLASDT
-263 NGASEIYGD
+263 SEICSS
-272 LENANGKQT
+272 LKNV
-281 SYAQNHTEA
+281 
-290 SYAAANFIAQNTAYK
+290 
-305 KLILNTKRAAENDDK
+305 NDEQ
-320 NINNAPPLRAQNM
+320 P
-333 DDKTTYDSANGK
+333 
-345 QAKAQIYSENGISDG
+345 KAQICSQNGTG
-360 SNLSSQICDTYVKK
+360 GESNLSSQICDIYVKR
-374 FGKNELK
+374 FGENELK

-386 GKIKLEE
+386 DKIKLEE
-393 LPFYLSQMQLYASSD
+393 LPFYLSQMQLYVSSD

-443 NSHLPPVSSVF
+443 NSHLSPVSSVF
-454 KTVRGIDASAFFELS
+454 KTVRDIDASAFFELS
-469 EQNLADIEA
+469 DQNLADIEV
-478 FVKVRYISYLSRE
+478 FVKVRYIFYLSRE

>member
-66 KHDSRIEKIFTI
+66 KHDRRIEKIFTI
-78 NGVKRKKASKLGL
+78 NDVKRKKASKLEL

-98 GYDSVYVLM
+98 NYESVYVLM
-107 PNSLNLFLARCTLA
+107 PNNLNLFLARCTLA
-121 KNIVAVHH
+121 KNIIAVHH

-136 ALLALGM
+136 GLLALGM
-143 KKAPHTLQDLTLLT
+143 QKVPHTLQDLTLLT
-157 YLKMLGESQ
+157 YLKTLGINE

-179 PRENL
+179 PQENL
-184 VKSGKFKIGVSLSA
+184 IKSGKFKIGVSLSA

-222 EVYIFGVGEEAALL
+222 EVYIFGVGEEATLL
-236 QNLLAE
+236 KNLLAE
-242 NADEKRTKNLSE
+242 NADTKRAENLS
-254 RGICADLAG
+254 RQQICADLASDT
-263 NGASEIYGD
+263 SEIYGGI
-272 LENANGKQT
+272 ENTNGEQ
-281 SYAQNHTEA
+281 S
-290 SYAAANFIAQNTAYK
+290 
-305 KLILNTKRAAENDDK
+305 
-320 NINNAPPLRAQNM
+320 
-333 DDKTTYDSANGK
+333 
-345 QAKAQIYSENGISDG
+345 KAQICSENGISNG
-360 SNLSSQICDTYVKK
+360 SNFSSQICDTYVKR
-374 FGKNELK
+374 FGENELK

-454 KTVRGIDASAFFELS
+454 KTVRDIDASAFFELS
-469 EQNLADIEA
+469 DQNLADIEV

>member
-66 KHDSRIEKIFTI
+66 KYDRRIEKIFTI
-78 NGVKRKKASKLGL
+78 NDVKCKKASKLGL
-91 ALKLFSR
+91 ALELFSR

-129 YAASSDF
+129 YAVSSDF
-136 ALLALGM
+136 TLLALGM
-143 KKAPHTLQDLTLLT
+143 KKVPHTLNDLTLLT
-157 YLKMLGESQ
+157 YLKTLGERE

-179 PRENL
+179 PQENL
-184 VKSGKFKIGVSLSA
+184 IKSGKFKIGVSLSA
-198 GNKMKTPPKKTWEK
+198 GNKMKTPPKHTWEK

-236 QNLLAE
+236 KNLLAE
-242 NADEKRTKNLSE
+242 NADEKQAKNPSD
-254 RGICADLAG
+254 RQFCADLASDT
-263 NGASEIYGD
+263 SEICSS
-272 LENANGKQT
+272 LKNV
-281 SYAQNHTEA
+281 
-290 SYAAANFIAQNTAYK
+290 
-305 KLILNTKRAAENDDK
+305 NDEQ
-320 NINNAPPLRAQNM
+320 P
-333 DDKTTYDSANGK
+333 
-345 QAKAQIYSENGISDG
+345 KAQICSQNGTG
-360 SNLSSQICDTYVKK
+360 GESNLSSQICDIYVKR
-374 FGKNELK
+374 FGENELK

-386 GKIKLEE
+386 DKIKLEE
-393 LPFYLSQMQLYASSD
+393 LPFYLSQMQLYVSSD

-443 NSHLPPVSSVF
+443 NSHLSPVSSVF
-454 KTVRGIDASAFFELS
+454 KTVRDIDASAFFELS
-469 EQNLADIEA
+469 DQNLADIEV
-478 FVKVRYISYLSRE
+478 FVKVRYIFYLSRE

>member
-1 MIYFLIYLLIYPY
+1 
-14 LFAMKKLKFKG
+14 MKKLKFKG
-25 EKGKI
+25 EKSKI

-51 GKFDVLIDEINLAFA
+51 GKFDALIDEINLAFA

-78 NGVKRKKASKLGL
+78 NGVKRKKTSKIGL
-91 ALKLFSR
+91 ALELFSR
-98 GYDSVYVLM
+98 GYESVYVLM

-136 ALLALGM
+136 GLLALGM
-143 KKAPHTLQDLTLLT
+143 QKVPHTLQDLTLLT
-157 YLKMLGESQ
+157 YLKTLGISE

-179 PRENL
+179 PQENL
-184 VKSGKFKIGVSLSA
+184 IKSGKFKIGVSLSA
-198 GNKMKTPPKKTWEK
+198 GNKMKTPPNHIWEK
-212 IFEIFAKFDC
+212 IFEILAKFDC
-222 EVYIFGVGEEAALL
+222 EVYIFGVGEEATLL
-236 QNLLAE
+236 KNLLAE
-242 NADEKRTKNLSE
+242 NADTKRAENLS
-254 RGICADLAG
+254 RQQICADLASDT
-263 NGASEIYGD
+263 SEIYGGI
-272 LENANGKQT
+272 ENANGEQ
-281 SYAQNHTEA
+281 S
-290 SYAAANFIAQNTAYK
+290 
-305 KLILNTKRAAENDDK
+305 
-320 NINNAPPLRAQNM
+320 
-333 DDKTTYDSANGK
+333 
-345 QAKAQIYSENGISDG
+345 KAQICSENGSSG
-360 SNLSSQICDTYVKK
+360 ESNLSSQICDTYVKK
-374 FGKNELK
+374 FGENELK

-386 GKIKLEE
+386 DKIKLEE

-443 NSHLPPVSSVF
+443 NSNLPPVSSVF
-454 KTVRGIDASAFFELS
+454 KTMRDIDASAFFELS
-469 EQNLADIEA
+469 DQNLADIEA

>member
-25 EKGKI
+25 EKSKI

-51 GKFDVLIDEINLAFA
+51 GKFDALIDEINLAFA

-78 NGVKRKKASKLGL
+78 NGVKRKKTSKIGL
-91 ALKLFSR
+91 ALELFSR
-98 GYDSVYVLM
+98 GYESVYVLM

-136 ALLALGM
+136 GLLALGM
-143 KKAPHTLQDLTLLT
+143 QKVPHTLQDLTLLT
-157 YLKMLGESQ
+157 YLKTLGISE

-179 PRENL
+179 PQENL
-184 VKSGKFKIGVSLSA
+184 IKSGKFKIGVSLSA
-198 GNKMKTPPKKTWEK
+198 GNKMKTPPNHIWEK
-212 IFEIFAKFDC
+212 IFEILAKFDC
-222 EVYIFGVGEEAALL
+222 EVYIFGVGEEATLL
-236 QNLLAE
+236 KNLLAE
-242 NADEKRTKNLSE
+242 NADTKRAENLS
-254 RGICADLAG
+254 RQQICADLASDT
-263 NGASEIYGD
+263 SEIYGGI
-272 LENANGKQT
+272 ENANGEQ
-281 SYAQNHTEA
+281 S
-290 SYAAANFIAQNTAYK
+290 
-305 KLILNTKRAAENDDK
+305 
-320 NINNAPPLRAQNM
+320 
-333 DDKTTYDSANGK
+333 
-345 QAKAQIYSENGISDG
+345 KAQICSENGSSG
-360 SNLSSQICDTYVKK
+360 ESNLSSQICDTYVKK
-374 FGKNELK
+374 FGENELK

-386 GKIKLEE
+386 DKIKLEE

-443 NSHLPPVSSVF
+443 NSNLPPVSSVF
-454 KTVRGIDASAFFELS
+454 KTMRDIDASAFFELS
-469 EQNLADIEA
+469 DQNLADIEA

>member
-1 MIYFLIYLLIYPY
+1 LIYFLIYLLIYPY

-78 NGVKRKKASKLGL
+78 NDVKRKKASKLGL

-98 GYDSVYVLM
+98 NYESVYVLM

-129 YAASSDF
+129 YAVSSNF

-143 KKAPHTLQDLTLLT
+143 KKVPHTLNDLTLLT
-157 YLKMLGESQ
+157 YLKTLGISE

-179 PRENL
+179 PRENI
-184 VKSGKFKIGVSLSA
+184 VKSNKFKIGVSLSA

-242 NADEKRTKNLSE
+242 NVDKKRAENLS
-254 RGICADLAG
+254 RRKIFVDLAG

-272 LENANGKQT
+272 IKNTNDEN
-281 SYAQNHTEA
+281 
-290 SYAAANFIAQNTAYK
+290 
-305 KLILNTKRAAENDDK
+305 
-320 NINNAPPLRAQNM
+320 
-333 DDKTTYDSANGK
+333 
-345 QAKAQIYSENGISDG
+345 AKAQICSENGTNDG
-360 SNLSSQICDTYVKK
+360 SNLSSQICDTYVKR
-374 FGKNELK
+374 FGENELK

-386 GKIKLEE
+386 SKIKLEE

-417 VRTPTICLMGPCFA
+417 VHTPTICLMGPCFA

-443 NSHLPPVSSVF
+443 SSHLPPVSSVF
-454 KTVRGIDASAFFELS
+454 KTVQGIDASAFFELS

>member
-25 EKGKI
+25 AKGKI

-42 NSTVIFEKL
+42 NSAVIFDRL

-78 NGVKRKKASKLGL
+78 NGVKRKKASKIGL
-91 ALKLFSR
+91 ALELFSR
-98 GYDSVYVLM
+98 NYESVYVLM

-136 ALLALGM
+136 ALLSLGM
-143 KKAPHTLQDLTLLT
+143 KKVPHALQDLTLLT
-157 YLKMLGESQ
+157 YLKTVGESE

-179 PRENL
+179 PQENL
-184 VKSGKFKIGVSLSA
+184 IKSGKFKIGVSLSA
-198 GNKMKTPPKKTWEK
+198 GNKMKTPPNHIWEK

-236 QNLLAE
+236 KNLLAE
-242 NADEKRTKNLSE
+242 NADEKRAENLNGKE
-254 RGICADLAG
+254 ICADLASDT
-263 NGASEIYGD
+263 SEIYGG
-272 LENANGKQT
+272 LENANEEQSKDQICSKNST
-281 SYAQNHTEA
+281 SDEL
-290 SYAAANFIAQNTAYK
+290 NF
-305 KLILNTKRAAENDDK
+305 
-320 NINNAPPLRAQNM
+320 
-333 DDKTTYDSANGK
+333 
-345 QAKAQIYSENGISDG
+345 
-360 SNLSSQICDTYVKK
+360 SSQICDTYVKK

-454 KTVRGIDASAFFELS
+454 KTVRDIDASAFFGLS
-469 EQNLADIEA
+469 DQNLADIEA

>member
-1 MIYFLIYLLIYPY
+1 MIYFLFYIMLWPY
-14 LFAMKKLKFKG
+14 LKITSYFKKASN
-25 EKGKI
+25 KI
-30 LLIQTAKIGDYA
+30 LLIQTTKIGDYA

-66 KHDSRIEKIFTI
+66 KHDRRIEKIFTI
-78 NGVKRKKASKLGL
+78 NDVKRKKASKLGL
-91 ALKLFSR
+91 ALELFSR

-121 KNIVAVHH
+121 KNIVAVRH

-143 KKAPHTLQDLTLLT
+143 KKVPHTLQDLTLLT
-157 YLKMLGESQ
+157 YLKTVGVSE

-179 PRENL
+179 PRENI
-184 VKSGKFKIGVSLSA
+184 VKSDKFKIGVSLSA

-212 IFEIFAKFDC
+212 IFEIFAKFNC

-236 QNLLAE
+236 KNLLAQ
-242 NADEKRTKNLSE
+242 NAGEKQEENLSE
-254 RGICADLAG
+254 RQICKDLTECD
-263 NGASEIYGD
+263 ASEIYGD
-272 LENANGKQT
+272 IK
-281 SYAQNHTEA
+281 
-290 SYAAANFIAQNTAYK
+290 NT
-305 KLILNTKRAAENDDK
+305 NDE
-320 NINNAPPLRAQNM
+320 
-333 DDKTTYDSANGK
+333 G
-345 QAKAQIYSENGISDG
+345 AKAQISSKNGISDE

-408 TGNYYVADS
+408 TGNYYIADS

-443 NSHLPPVSSVF
+443 SSHLPPVSSVF
-454 KTVRGIDASAFFELS
+454 KTVRGIDASAFFERN
-469 EQNLADIEA
+469 EQNLTDIEA
-478 FVKVRYISYLSRE
+478 FVKVRYISYLSRK

>member
-1 MIYFLIYLLIYPY
+1 MLIYPY
-14 LFAMKKLKFKG
+14 LFAIKKLKFKS

-42 NSTVIFEKL
+42 NSTVIFDRL

-78 NGVKRKKASKLGL
+78 NDVKRKKASKIRL
-91 ALKLFSR
+91 ALELFSR
-98 GYDSVYVLM
+98 NYESVYVLM
-107 PNSLNLFLARCTLA
+107 PNGLNLFLARCTLA

-136 ALLALGM
+136 TLLALGM
-143 KKAPHTLQDLTLLT
+143 KKVPHALQNLTLLT
-157 YLKMLGESQ
+157 YLKTLDESE

-179 PRENL
+179 PQENF

-198 GNKMKTPPKKTWEK
+198 GNKMKTPPKHTWEK

-242 NADEKRTKNLSE
+242 NADEKRTENLNE
-254 RGICADLAG
+254 RQIYANLA
-263 NGASEIYGD
+263 AIDTSEIYGG
-272 LENANGKQT
+272 LENTNEKQT
-281 SYAQNHTEA
+281 
-290 SYAAANFIAQNTAYK
+290 
-305 KLILNTKRAAENDDK
+305 
-320 NINNAPPLRAQNM
+320 
-333 DDKTTYDSANGK
+333 
-345 QAKAQIYSENGISDG
+345 KAQICSENSTGG
-360 SNLSSQICDTYVKK
+360 ESNLSSQICDTYVKK
-374 FGKNELK
+374 FAQNELK

-386 GKIKLEE
+386 DKIKLEE

-443 NSHLPPVSSVF
+443 TSHLPPVSSVF
-454 KTVRGIDASAFFELS
+454 KTVRDIDASAFFELG